1 MKYVAF
7 FRGLNVGGKNIVKMS
22 DLSRLF
28 TGLGFHDVKTYI
40 QSGNVI
46 FSSDTEQHPL
56 IPLIEQA
63 FVKQFGF
70 ASAVV
75 IRSGEEIE
83 SVVASLPFGAAEIE
97 QAQNENPDVE
107 HVYICFSNNLIDIEK
122 ANQLRALYNGKDRFQ
137 IVDREIYLLCFQSI
151 RDSKLAAAL
160 VKLPQPLTSRNLKT
174 LEKIRLMI

>member
-28 TGLGFHDVKTYI
+28 TDIGFHDVKTYI
-40 QSGNVI
+40 QSGNVV
-46 FSSDTEQHPL
+46 FSSDTEQHLL

-75 IRSGEEIE
+75 IRSGEELK
-83 SVVASLPFGAAEIE
+83 VLSLR
-97 QAQNENPDVE
+97 
-107 HVYICFSNNLIDIEK
+107 CL
-122 ANQLRALYNGKDRFQ
+122 
-137 IVDREIYLLCFQSI
+137 
-151 RDSKLAAAL
+151 
-160 VKLPQPLTSRNLKT
+160 SR
-174 LEKIRLMI
+174 R